1 MKLKTFMVREHGIRS
16 AVELAGI
23 LGMHQESV
31 RRYWTGREK
40 LSPIFAQ
47 KLKNKLPVF
56 VSFDD
61 LMKLNR

>member
-1 MKLKTFMVREHGIRS
+1 MKLKTFLGREHGIRS

-23 LGMHQESV
+23 LGMHKESV

-40 LSPIFAQ
+40 LSPLFAN

-56 VSFDD
+56 VSLDD
-61 LMKLNR
+61 LLKLNR